1 MSVKSHRAP
10 GGIAGK
16 SRIKALTRKSA
27 EATLRER
34 LYSHDYNSAK
44 VFYFLLQMAHLFFQL
59 MVAGS
64 LFKKYFPR
72 GFGSLRNFAERLREA
87 WRNSLLHEQ
96 VLDLLDQLRFQIRF
110 DTS

>member
-1 MSVKSHRAP
+1 MSAGVPWHEILPIPRGWLSEKILTARLGEEFSLDSPFHRTP
-10 GGIAGK
+10 
-16 SRIKALTRKSA
+16 
-27 EATLRER
+27 
-34 LYSHDYNSAK
+34 
-44 VFYFLLQMAHLFFQL
+44 F
-59 MVAGS
+59 
-64 LFKKYFPR
+64 KYFPR

>member
-1 MSVKSHRAP
+1 
-10 GGIAGK
+10 
-16 SRIKALTRKSA
+16 
-27 EATLRER
+27 
-34 LYSHDYNSAK
+34 
-44 VFYFLLQMAHLFFQL
+44 

-72 GFGSLRNFAERLREA
+72 GFGSLRNFSERLREA

-96 VLDLLDQLRFQIRF
+96 VLDLLDQSRFQIRF